1 MIKNRNVNII
11 IDAEGNKLVLI
22 NDIRF
27 KGKQHI
33 DWDSVKTYL
42 EGYIGDYYEISESAD
57 RIYIG
62 KTLSDEFTGSKY
74 TKSLKGGN
82 AKAKAN
88 ASTAIPEL
96 IQIATNPDWE
106 ENKKEKH
113 NEDAQ
118 FGWFRY
124 DVRFAIPIYENDT
137 LVRYNVFGARLLVN
151 HAQNGKK
158 YLYDILAIKK
168 ETSKPHHEVR

>member
-42 EGYIGDYYEISESAD
+42 EGYIGDCYEISESAD

-62 KTLSDEFTGSKY
+62 KTLSDEFTGSK
-74 TKSLKGGN
+74 
-82 AKAKAN
+82 
-88 ASTAIPEL
+88 
-96 IQIATNPDWE
+96 
-106 ENKKEKH
+106 
-113 NEDAQ
+113 
-118 FGWFRY
+118 
-124 DVRFAIPIYENDT
+124 
-137 LVRYNVFGARLLVN
+137 
-151 HAQNGKK
+151 
-158 YLYDILAIKK
+158 
-168 ETSKPHHEVR
+168 

>member
-33 DWDSVKTYL
+33 DLDSVKTYL
-42 EGYIGDYYEISESAD
+42 EGYIGDCYEISESAD

-88 ASTAIPEL
+88 ASNAIPEL

-168 ETSKPHHEVR
+168 ETSKPHQ

>member
-42 EGYIGDYYEISESAD
+42 EGYIGDCYEISESAD

-168 ETSKPHHEVR
+168 ETSKPHQ

>member
-1 MIKNRNVNII
+1 MIQNRNVNII
-11 IDAEGNKLVLI
+11 TDAEGNKLVLI

-27 KGKQHI
+27 KGKQNI
-33 DWDSVKTYL
+33 DWGGVKKYL

-57 RIYIG
+57 RVYIG
-62 KTLSDEFTGSKY
+62 KTLSDEFTGSIY

-96 IQIATNPDWE
+96 IQIASNPQWE
-106 ENKKEKH
+106 GNKKEKH
-113 NEDAQ
+113 GDDAQ
-118 FGWFRY
+118 LGWYRY
-124 DVRFAIPIYENDT
+124 DVRFAIPIYENEI

-151 HAQNGKK
+151 HARNGKK
-158 YLYDILAIKK
+158 YLYDLLAIKK
-168 ETSKPHHEVR
+168 EASKPHQ